1 MVWPRRNAPVLLL
14 CAALL
19 ASGAL
24 ILALTRDLTFFQDTW
39 AFLMYRRELSVDAL
53 LQPHN
58 EHIVLLP
65 VAFEIL
71 FLNIFGMS
79 SALPE
84 FVLLTAMLLVSATL
98 LFVYARR
105 RVGDWPA
112 LMAATLLL
120 FLGPAWLDLLWP
132 FELGFVGA
140 ILFGIAM
147 LLALDRDDSSG
158 DVAACA
164 FLTLAAGFSNLGV
177 AFMAAAAVNLLQRR
191 RDRGLRRAYIVAVPA
206 LLFAA
211 WYVGW
216 GRDAESHLA
225 LRNVLDSPH
234 YVLEGLAAS
243 VESLLGLSTA
253 PIEGIATVGWGQP
266 LLVAL
271 VALVVFRQLRRPG
284 LSAGF
289 WPVAAA
295 TATSWFLT
303 AFNYIP
309 GREATTGR
317 YMYAGGVFVLLLAVE
332 LLRDVRFGRRALAVS
347 GAITLAA
354 VASNLHFLHDGADWL
369 KSQTVL
375 TRSDLAAIEIS
386 RRTVDPDFR
395 LTPTVAGTSSLIDVA
410 ARDYLEAERDFGS
423 PAYTPQELA
432 AAPAAG
438 RRQADIVLSRALPL
452 STVVRPG
459 AHIPGRERGDCI
471 SVGSSSRTSNVALAP
486 GATRIDVASG
496 PPVRIS
502 LRRFASG
509 AYPVHA
515 KAAPGDSV
523 TILRIPPDRAPQP
536 WYLHVDAAQQARV
549 CR

>member
-19 ASGAL
+19 ASGTL
-24 ILALTRDLTFFQDTW
+24 VLVLTRDLTYFQDTW
-39 AFLMYRRELSVDAL
+39 AFLMHRRELSVDAL

-58 EHIVLLP
+58 EHIVLIP

-71 FLNIFGMS
+71 FLNVFGMS

-105 RVGDWPA
+105 RVGDWLA

-120 FLGPAWLDLLWP
+120 FLGPAWQDLLWP
-132 FELGFVGA
+132 FELGFVGT
-140 ILFGIAM
+140 ILFGIAT
-147 LLALDRDDSSG
+147 LLALDRDDGPG

-164 FLTLAAGFSNLGV
+164 FLILAAGFSSLGV

-191 RDRGLRRAYIVAVPA
+191 QDRGLRRAYLVAIPA

-211 WYVGW
+211 WYAGW

-234 YVLEGLAAS
+234 YVVEGLAAS

-271 VALVVFRQLRRPG
+271 VALVAYRQFRHPG
-284 LSAGF
+284 FSPGF

-303 AFNYIP
+303 AFSFIA

-332 LLRDVRFGRRALAVS
+332 LLRDVRFGRRALVVS

-369 KSQTVL
+369 KGQTVL

-395 LTPTVAGTSSLIDVA
+395 LTPAVAGTPSLIDVSA
-410 ARDYLEAERDFGS
+410 GDYLEAETDFGS

-432 AAPAAG
+432 GAPAAG
-438 RRQADIVLSRALPL
+438 RRQADVVLSRALPL

-459 AHIPGRERGDCI
+459 ARIPGPERGDCI
-471 SVGSSSRTSNVALAP
+471 SAGGSSRGVPLASGAARIEVAP
-486 GATRIDVASG
+486 G
-496 PPVRIS
+496 PPARIS
-502 LRRFASG
+502 LRRFATG
-509 AYPVHA
+509 VFPVHPEG
-515 KAAPGDSV
+515 APGNSV

-536 WYLHVDAAQQARV
+536 WYLHVDAAQRARV